1 MLYVLNEWV
10 FHDLLS
16 ENGGDA
22 FMETGRFLFAFNSSG
37 DRLVIPPQRR
47 WNEKAHRL
55 MRMTDPRGR
64 QISQSFHS
72 LLRDSNRAVRPTPE
86 DSPPISQELQEKTPP
101 EDLYLVLAYVATNAD
116 LLITTDE
123 KLHSALAQND
133 EVNCQLRD
141 EFLTSYPEST
151 GGHR

>member
-10 FHDLLS
+10 FHDLLG
-16 ENGGDA
+16 ENGGNA
-22 FMETGRFLFAFNSSG
+22 FIETGRFLVAFNISA

-47 WNEKAHRL
+47 WNKKAHRL

-64 QISQSFHS
+64 QISQLFHS

-86 DSPPISQELQEKTPP
+86 DLPPISQELQEQTPP

-123 KLHSALAQND
+123 KLCSALAQNG

-141 EFLTSYPEST
+141 EFLPSHMAGEPQ
-151 GGHR
+151 